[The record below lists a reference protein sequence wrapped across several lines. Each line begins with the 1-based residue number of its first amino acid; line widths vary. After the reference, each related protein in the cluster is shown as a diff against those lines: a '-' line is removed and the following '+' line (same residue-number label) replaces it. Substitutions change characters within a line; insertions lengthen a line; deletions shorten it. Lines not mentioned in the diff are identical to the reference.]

1 MADSKIIS
9 RLFFRLLP
17 VQIILVAIG
26 SINSIIDGM
35 IAGKLI
41 GPLALSVI
49 GLYLP
54 VIKLIDTVNAV
65 LVGGSQI
72 LCGQFLGKGELDK
85 TSKVFSLDMLVTV
98 VFSLIASLLMF
109 TIPGTI
115 GMGIGADSETIDGL
129 VSYLRAMSF
138 GITGQI
144 LASQF
149 SVFLQ
154 LEQQE
159 KRTYAGIAAMAVSNV
174 TLNVLFVQVFDM
186 GLFGLGLST
195 TVSSWLFCI
204 IQATYYFTG
213 KAAIRFSLKGL
224 EPAYLKDMIRIGI
237 PGAIVQFCLTI
248 RGLALNKI
256 ILGYAGNEAL
266 SAFSA
271 VGTFG
276 CAYYAATAGVA
287 SATRLLVSVYYGE
300 EDRAGLLLIMK
311 TALCKGV
318 ALVSAVAAVSIALAV
333 PFTNIF
339 CADHSSEVYRLTLQY
354 FRIFPLSMPF
364 SAFCVIFNN
373 YYQCSDRMK
382 IVHVLSII
390 DGMIGVVLSAL
401 ILAPPLGAM
410 GIWLSQVMNG
420 VYTLIAIYAYTVIVN
435 RRFPTSVENMLILR
449 DDFGVSE
456 DDRLD
461 ISIKSSEEVINTSQQ
476 AVDFCTQHGI
486 SGRHSFYSGLCIE
499 EMAGN
504 IVQHGF
510 VKGRKNSID
519 IRVVYKDGGVLIRF
533 KDTCRPF
540 DPKEMSS
547 IFSPE
552 DITKNIGIRMVSR
565 ISSRMDYSYVLG
577 LNVLTIKI

>member
-1 MADSKIIS
+1 MII
-9 RLFFRLLP
+9 
-17 VQIILVAIG
+17 
-26 SINSIIDGM
+26 
-35 IAGKLI
+35 
-41 GPLALSVI
+41 
-49 GLYLP
+49 
-54 VIKLIDTVNAV
+54 TV
-65 LVGGSQI
+65 L
-72 LCGQFLGKGELDK
+72 
-85 TSKVFSLDMLVTV
+85 FSLAV
-98 VFSLIASLLMF
+98 SLLMF
-109 TIPGTI
+109 IIPGTI

-129 VSYLRAMSF
+129 TSYLRAMSF
-138 GITGQI
+138 GITAQM
-144 LASQF
+144 LAAQF

-159 KRTYAGIAAMAVSNV
+159 KRTYTGIAIMAVSNV
-174 TLNVLFVQVFDM
+174 TLNILFVKVFDM

-204 IQATYYFTG
+204 VQATYYFG
-213 KAAIRFSLKGL
+213 SKASIRFSMKDLDL
-224 EPAYLKDMIRIGI
+224 SYLKDMIRIGI
-237 PGAIVQFCLTI
+237 PGAVVQFCLTI

-271 VGTFG
+271 VSTFG
-276 CAYYAATAGVA
+276 YAYYAAIAGVA

-311 TALCKGV
+311 TALYKGI
-318 ALVSAVAAVSIALAV
+318 ALVTAVAAVSIALAV

-354 FRIFPLSMPF
+354 FRVFPLSMPF

-390 DGMIGVVLSAL
+390 DGVVGVVLSAL
-401 ILAPPLGAM
+401 ILAPPFGAM

-420 VYTLIAIYAYTVIVN
+420 VYTLIAIYAYTVIVSK
-435 RRFPTSVENMLILR
+435 RFPTSVEDMLILR
-449 DDFGVSE
+449 DDFGVPES
-456 DDRLD
+456 DRLD
-461 ISIKSSEEVINTSQQ
+461 ISIKDGNEVINTSQQ
-476 AVDFCTQHGI
+476 VIDFCTEHGVT
-486 SGRHSFYSGLCIE
+486 HKNAFYSGLCIE

-504 IVQHGF
+504 IVKFGF
-510 VKGRKNSID
+510 VSGKKNSID
-519 IRVVYKDGGVLIRF
+519 IRVVYKDGGILIRL

-540 DPKEMSS
+540 DPKSMSE

-552 DITKNIGIRMVSR
+552 DITHNIGIRMVSR
-565 ISSRMDYSYVLG
+565 ISRKMDYSYVLG
-577 LNVLTIKI
+577 LNVLTIRI